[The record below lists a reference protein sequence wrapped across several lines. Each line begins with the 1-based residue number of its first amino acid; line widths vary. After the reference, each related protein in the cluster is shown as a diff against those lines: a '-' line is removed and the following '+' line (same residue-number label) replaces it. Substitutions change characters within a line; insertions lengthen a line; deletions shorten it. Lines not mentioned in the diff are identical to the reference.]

1 MVTIT
6 VFRTVEI
13 NRKLATIWRV
23 FIEENKK
30 QLKIHKNSK
39 ICSVLTC
46 SITISS
52 PQLQVILKTYSLT
65 IRVAVK
71 TRSLAFTGMGSGE
84 LPQKPHS
91 QGIVIIRFVWQLTG
105 KSSLAELVF
114 LWSDWLIQWKKSLF
128 PRAFDSSQLL
138 NNTAALGAS
147 NNWAN
152 KRLTKKLNRKSWEIR
167 HTGKL
172 WYILGNLC
180 PPSQKKNPKRP

>member
-1 MVTIT
+1 MWLLTIGIKIFFHQHLKVLLRGKYFQMT
-6 VFRTVEI
+6 VRTSENLVLQKYNE
-13 NRKLATIWRV
+13 NTCKKWSKSLYSELQRLTESLQQS
-23 FIEENKK
+23 EEYLLKKTKK

-71 TRSLAFTGMGSGE
+71 TRSLAFTGMSSGE

-91 QGIVIIRFVWQLTG
+91 QGIVIIQFVWQLTG

-114 LWSDWLIQWKKSLF
+114 L
-128 PRAFDSSQLL
+128 
-138 NNTAALGAS
+138 
-147 NNWAN
+147 
-152 KRLTKKLNRKSWEIR
+152 
-167 HTGKL
+167 
-172 WYILGNLC
+172 
-180 PPSQKKNPKRP
+180 